1 MAFEV
6 TYRDND
12 PHWFAAYVRVHQER
26 KVAQRLGAA
35 GLETYV
41 PLRREKHKWSD
52 RIKLV
57 DVPLIPSM
65 VFVRCTELQRLETLR
80 NEPRIVV
87 YMSNHRPFS
96 PTIVP
101 DNQMIDF
108 QRVCK
113 VGPERVEFEKCVV
126 GDRVRITAGPL
137 KGMEGLLVKKGNLH
151 SFSIEVENIG
161 FASIDIRPEDVEKIR

>member
-1 MAFEV
+1 MAFKV
-6 TYRDND
+6 SYKDND

-26 KVAQRLGAA
+26 KVAQRLGAD
-35 GLETYV
+35 GIETYV

-52 RIKLV
+52 RIKVV
-57 DVPLIPSM
+57 DVPLIPSI

-80 NEPRIVV
+80 NEPRIAA
-87 YMSNHRPFS
+87 YMNAHGPYS

-101 DNQMIDF
+101 DRQMIDF
-108 QRVCK
+108 QRICHTE
-113 VGPERVEFEKCVV
+113 PDRVEFEKFVV
-126 GDRVRITAGPL
+126 GDRVRITSGPL

-161 FASIDIRPEDVEKIR
+161 YASIDIRPENVEKI